1 MINACR
7 NEIMVSVYLFL
18 YICVLR
24 YVIDL
29 RMFIN
34 LALTKILGQK
44 DVSKYIEEI
53 KSESRCDKRD
63 TISSLLKSAAFRKPL
78 FIAAG
83 LQIAR
88 QFSGVF
94 VVRIIT
100 YLRFFLWKYTLNAL
114 LYLKC
119 VTKFQTT

>member
-1 MINACR
+1 MH
-7 NEIMVSVYLFL
+7 
-18 YICVLR
+18 LR

-53 KSESRCDKRD
+53 KSEFHDKPE

-78 FIAAG
+78 FIATG
-83 LQIAR
+83 VQIAR

-100 YLRFFLWKYTLNAL
+100 YLRFCFGNIP
-114 LYLKC
+114 
-119 VTKFQTT
+119 